1 MSALARW
8 DAFLAQIEQRHREV
22 RAEAEASAR
31 AAIAQVAAGGDYLP
45 LSHQLMAVNSRL
57 QELETKIIDTWHEK
71 VEDAIF
77 AEGHGVPE
85 RDRQY
90 AKGAAL
96 KDTLDDAREELEPR
110 ILAEL
115 ARQRWTHAQA
125 QHRGAACGH
134 CGAHVPAPLAFRA
147 FEMPCPACGQRVL
160 VEPSELL
167 RSVAAVG
174 THAVAQEATTA
185 EWRAMRTAERTMRA
199 SRPPYPIEAIKAYE
213 RAQISYWFKYL
224 SVRAQ
229 FEPELARDPAM
240 EVRSRMEQ
248 WYTMFAEHE
257 ASWVAAGRPR
267 ERI

>member
-8 DAFLAQIEQRHREV
+8 DGFLAQIAERHQGV
-22 RAEAEASAR
+22 RSEAEA
-31 AAIAQVAAGGDYLP
+31 AAAAQIAQVAGGGDYLP
-45 LSHQLMAVNSRL
+45 ISHQLMAVRNRL

-77 AEGHGVPE
+77 ADGHGVPE

-96 KDTLDDAREELEPR
+96 RDALDDAREELEPR
-110 ILAEL
+110 IFAEL
-115 ARQRWTHAQA
+115 ARQRWNHAQA
-125 QHRGAACGH
+125 QHRGAACTQ
-134 CGAHVPAPLAFRA
+134 CRAQFASPLAFRA
-147 FEMPCPACGQRVL
+147 FEMPCPACGQRTI

-167 RSVAAVG
+167 RSVAAIG

-185 EWRAMRTAERTMRA
+185 PWRAMRQAERAMRA
-199 SRPPYPIEAIKAYE
+199 HRPPYPIESIKAYE
-213 RAQISYWFKYL
+213 RAQIAYWFAYL
-224 SVRAQ
+224 SARAQ

-257 ASWVAAGRPR
+257 PSWVAAGRPR